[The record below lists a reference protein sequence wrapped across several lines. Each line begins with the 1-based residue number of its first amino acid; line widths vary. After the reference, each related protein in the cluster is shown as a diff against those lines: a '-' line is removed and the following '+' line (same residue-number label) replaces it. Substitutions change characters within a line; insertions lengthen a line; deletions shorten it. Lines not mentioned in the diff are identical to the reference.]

1 MSFGQDLKDFT
12 ASFQAGY
19 QLMPSALDQKA
30 KQAQIDQAK
39 AGTEQ
44 SQASTENIRATTA
57 AMPAK
62 IASEAAMTR
71 RNLASADLADARAQW
86 FADGAPH
93 TTIKGVADDGNEQ
106 FKNDILGVNP
116 NNTPTMGVS
125 HADGSQTG
133 PMSNPND
140 IGIPPAPAAVDP
152 PSPGEQPQAPE
163 GAIPASPDVSNYAA
177 TSPTPTP
184 AQTVPNSSPAAANA
198 AYYGA
203 GRDPA
208 QPAHV
213 PSVLNNSP
221 GNIADGS
228 WASKQPGYTGGKGG
242 FAVFDTPEAGS
253 AAMLKLLGNYT
264 QQGNNT
270 ISSILN
276 KWAPA
281 DGAGNAP
288 GSTTNYITSVAKRT
302 GIDPSQPLTPDQ
314 LPLVASAMSEVE
326 AGIHPGGEL
335 QPLGGGTSAGNSAV
349 SAANG
354 VASTQPSAIPPAPL
368 SNSPAAPAAP
378 VVAADPTKP
387 PPSPT
392 DGAYTTGQMSAVG
405 GAPVS
410 KPAAD
415 QTGNRSA
422 GSIDPTV
429 LAQGIKM
436 GQDALS
442 NNFMPQGTGGVATN
456 DQSAAVNSY
465 HNGSGGN
472 LNWLGV
478 MRQKIDPKGTMSDGQ
493 VAELGIVQIVQ
504 AKTGSPQQK
513 ANAIGELLQTS
524 RLASMQYAEMADKAA
539 KGGDLDKT
547 LAATAAAYNCLPN
560 GKTVTHINFDQ
571 KSNMLYMDVQDT
583 ATGKITQ
590 QPLMS
595 PQQVMAGGLK
605 ITPQHVDQIL
615 AETQAAGAGPQDP
628 KALTPMGKAAL
639 DYIAKTGD
647 YPSQYMSGTN
657 AVDSAR
663 ITAAFDAVYKSKA
676 QSADNN
682 STLWGDFGSSVLS
695 TATTALTTG
704 GSENNNSPAFQ
715 ATKDALAN
723 KGNASALT
731 NSLIDMAKASR
742 NTEVPTEVGSHISSL
757 LVPGG
762 YESYQR
768 SVDSEGKVT
777 FVNPQDQSTFSLP
790 GPVDAN
796 IRNVLKDRAATVQQ
810 AEQAKLAGDSAT
822 KAADAANAAR
832 VSGGK
837 SVQNPQPVKPGTV
850 SPVAAPAPLAPIG
863 AVGNHMVPRAPA
875 GVTTM
880 TPSRTPAKGALPIS
894 RKPDPPKYGDPY
906 SAARPASITG
916 R

>member
-12 ASFQAGY
+12 SAFSAGY
-19 QLMPSALDQKA
+19 QMIPSQLDRDA

-44 SQASTENIRATTA
+44 AQANTENIRATTA

-62 IASEAAMTR
+62 IASEEAMTR
-71 RNLASADLADARAQW
+71 RNLSSADLNDSRGAFFDRGGTQGDMNKHMNGGSDTSW
-86 FADGAPH
+86 FIGD
-93 TTIKGVADDGNEQ
+93 
-106 FKNDILGVNP
+106 NP

-133 PMSNPND
+133 PTSNPND
-140 IGIPPAPAAVDP
+140 IGIPPAPDAADTT
-152 PSPGEQPQAPE
+152 SPGEQPQAPE
-163 GAIPASPDVSNYAA
+163 GAIPAAPDASNYAA
-177 TSPTPTP
+177 TSPNPTP
-184 AQTVPNSSPAAANA
+184 AQTVPNSSSAAANA
-198 AYYGA
+198 AYFGA

-221 GNIADGS
+221 GNIADGG
-228 WASKQPGYTGGKGG
+228 WARKQPGYAGAKGG

-281 DGAGNAP
+281 DGPGNAP

-302 GIDPSQPLTPDQ
+302 GIDPTQPLTADQ

-326 AGIHPGGEL
+326 AGVHPGGAL
-335 QPLGGGTSAGNSAV
+335 QPLGGTSAGNSAV

-354 VASTQPSAIPPAPL
+354 VASTQPGAVPLAPL
-368 SNSPAAPAAP
+368 NPTPPTAP

-387 PPSPT
+387 PASPG
-392 DGAYTTGQMSAVG
+392 DGSYTTGQMSAVG

-422 GSIDPTV
+422 GSIDQAT

-442 NNFMPQGTGGVATN
+442 NNFMPQGGGAVPTS
-456 DQSAAVNSY
+456 DQSAAVNQY
-465 HNGSGGN
+465 HAGTGGN

-504 AKTGSPQQK
+504 SKTGSPQQK

-524 RLASMQYAEMADKAA
+524 RLASMQYAEMAEQAV
-539 KGGDLDKT
+539 KGGNLDKT
-547 LAATAAAYNCLPN
+547 LAATAAAYNCIPN

-571 KSNMLYMDVQDT
+571 KSNMLYMDIQDT

-595 PQQVMAGGLK
+595 PQEVMAGGLK
-605 ITPQHVDQIL
+605 ITPQHVDQML
-615 AETQAAGAGPQDP
+615 AEVQQAGAGPQDP

-639 DYIAKTGD
+639 DYIAKTGE
-647 YPSQYMSGTN
+647 YPAQYMSGTN

-663 ITAAFDAVYKSKA
+663 ITASFDAMYKSKA

-682 STLWGDFGSSVLS
+682 PGVWESGAGAAVS

-704 GSENNNSPAFQ
+704 GAENNVTPAFQ
-715 ATKDALAN
+715 AVKDALAK

-731 NSLIDMAKASR
+731 NSLVDMMKASR
-742 NTEVPTEVGSHISSL
+742 GTEVPSEVGSHLASL

-796 IRNVLKDRAATVQQ
+796 IRNVLKDGAATVQQ
-810 AEQAKLAGDSAT
+810 AELAKVAGDNAA
-822 KAADAANAAR
+822 KASNAANDAR

-850 SPVAAPAPLAPIG
+850 SPLAAPAPLAPIG

-880 TPSRTPAKGALPIS
+880 TPSRTPAKGALPI

-906 SAARPASITG
+906 SAARPASITS